1 MLFTERGRYG
11 GFCLSTP
18 LHAPRSPST
27 YTAVDVYSS
36 TYHTAE
42 HALVQ
47 TFFLCRAGMD
57 VQHITCVG
65 TGTVQGFP
73 FLYGSPPSRGAI
85 RPREANVQRSPLA
98 ELGTAPVMRR
108 VQSRAAVWVGRGAT
122 ARAREAEWSSRLAA
136 VFWVCYNENV
146 F

>member
-1 MLFTERGRYG
+1 MLERGRYG

-18 LHAPRSPST
+18 LHGPRSPST

-36 TYHTAE
+36 TYHSAE

-47 TFFLCRAGMD
+47 VRYRDFHFFTILRHPGE
-57 VQHITCVG
+57 
-65 TGTVQGFP
+65 
-73 FLYGSPPSRGAI
+73 RAI

-108 VQSRAAVWVGRGAT
+108 GQRRAAVWVGRGAT
-122 ARAREAEWSSRLAA
+122 ARPREAEWSS
-136 VFWVCYNENV
+136 
-146 F
+146 